1 MEVIGTNRNSNWFV
15 RLLRLMT
22 LRRVDSVADMA
33 SDASVAACGAVSL
46 ALWIIVDRLQAGSA
60 VEFDPF
66 GIPALALV
74 ALLVLALAYVTA
86 RLSNPP
92 QPIRCTLFIAVASL
106 PLLVIL
112 SALIDATVA
121 DRWRTLASVTLGVYM
136 LLYAVRSLRA
146 LSGTVPLQA
155 VVAGAAVLA
164 GYLWLGQL
172 VYLQPTLWSSPDAGD
187 DDATT
192 MSAEV
197 AESLLFDQRSRLD
210 EALEAVADSTHSTVS
225 SNSGGGGTSSRPSMF
240 FVGFAGVASQKVFAE
255 EIKLAAHVVG
265 ERFDTVSRQLLLIND
280 HRDFDSYPLA
290 TVSGLRYALGELAK
304 KMRPDRD
311 ILFLSL
317 SSHGS
322 SEPQL
327 AVSNGVLPLEQVTG
341 DNLASALR
349 DSGIKWRVIVI
360 SACHAGAFIAPLKDP
375 NTVLITAAAADK
387 TSFGCSDDRDLTYF
401 GEAFYRDALPRARS
415 LQDAFALTRSAIA
428 TREHAERVTA
438 SDPQAYFGGQIEQ
451 LLSQQPMRPPAP

>member
-1 MEVIGTNRNSNWFV
+1 MEVIGINRNSNWFV

-33 SDASVAACGAVSL
+33 SDAAVAVCGGVSL

-74 ALLVLALAYVTA
+74 ALLVLALAYETA

-164 GYLWLGQL
+164 GYLWL
-172 VYLQPTLWSSPDAGD
+172 
-187 DDATT
+187 
-192 MSAEV
+192 
-197 AESLLFDQRSRLD
+197 
-210 EALEAVADSTHSTVS
+210 
-225 SNSGGGGTSSRPSMF
+225 
-240 FVGFAGVASQKVFAE
+240 
-255 EIKLAAHVVG
+255 
-265 ERFDTVSRQLLLIND
+265 
-280 HRDFDSYPLA
+280 
-290 TVSGLRYALGELAK
+290 
-304 KMRPDRD
+304 
-311 ILFLSL
+311 
-317 SSHGS
+317 
-322 SEPQL
+322 
-327 AVSNGVLPLEQVTG
+327 
-341 DNLASALR
+341 
-349 DSGIKWRVIVI
+349 
-360 SACHAGAFIAPLKDP
+360 
-375 NTVLITAAAADK
+375 
-387 TSFGCSDDRDLTYF
+387 
-401 GEAFYRDALPRARS
+401 
-415 LQDAFALTRSAIA
+415 
-428 TREHAERVTA
+428 
-438 SDPQAYFGGQIEQ
+438 
-451 LLSQQPMRPPAP
+451 RPPCPTPPEPA

>member
-1 MEVIGTNRNSNWFV
+1 M
-15 RLLRLMT
+15 RLLT
-22 LRRVDSVADMA
+22 LRGVDNLADMA
-33 SDASVAACGAVSL
+33 SDASVTICSAVSL

-106 PLLVIL
+106 PLLIIL
-112 SALIDATVA
+112 SVLIDATVA

-187 DDATT
+187 DEATT

-210 EALEAVADSTHSTVS
+210 EALEAVADSTHSTDS
-225 SNSGGGGTSSRPSMF
+225 SSGGGGSSSRPSMF

-304 KMRPDRD
+304 KMQPDRD

-375 NTVLITAAAADK
+375 NTVLITAAAADR